1 MIFVYWDPTPPKK
14 LVFRPFFQSL
24 WIFFVIGRHVMPTL
38 VQFCPIF
45 YMYWRAWHYMTALL
59 LLMQQFLCQPIT
71 ALDYMFHSMRAQ
83 QITVHFSYLAT
94 VEQKK
99 SRSTDNCFLRLC
111 RAPRGLQGSTAWTPY
126 PQPSAGARRTVLYC
140 TVLYG
145 TALFTTN
152 CLQNERFSVLCSL
165 SVVSDHSIMCPY
177 HVPTLVLSSTSSMNH
192 LPRRAPN

>member
-1 MIFVYWDPTPPKK
+1 
-14 LVFRPFFQSL
+14 
-24 WIFFVIGRHVMPTL
+24 MPTL

-45 YMYWRAWHYMTALL
+45 YMYWRAWHYMTTLL

-111 RAPRGLQGSTAWTPY
+111 RAPRGLQG
-126 PQPSAGARRTVLYC
+126 PQPSAGARRMGASVCQCVVCQEHSKQICRQCARTVVKRDGAVQCCVHCTVWYCTVLYCTVRYCTVLYC
-140 TVLYG
+140 TVLYC
-145 TALFTTN
+145 T
-152 CLQNERFSVLCSL
+152 VLYC
-165 SVVSDHSIMCPY
+165 
-177 HVPTLVLSSTSSMNH
+177 TVL
-192 LPRRAPN
+192 

>member
-1 MIFVYWDPTPPKK
+1 MPTLTSPAVFKKNVLVNIYPDFLTFIFLEYILWFLYIETPPP
-14 LVFRPFFQSL
+14 LLNWFLDPFFEGGPI
-24 WIFFVIGRHVMPTL
+24 WRHFMPTL

-45 YMYWRAWHYMTALL
+45 YMYWRAWHYMTTLL

-111 RAPRGLQGSTAWTPY
+111 RAPRGLQG
-126 PQPSAGARRTVLYC
+126 PQPSAGARRLD
-140 TVLYG
+140 
-145 TALFTTN
+145 A
-152 CLQNERFSVLCSL
+152 
-165 SVVSDHSIMCPY
+165 
-177 HVPTLVLSSTSSMNH
+177 
-192 LPRRAPN
+192 